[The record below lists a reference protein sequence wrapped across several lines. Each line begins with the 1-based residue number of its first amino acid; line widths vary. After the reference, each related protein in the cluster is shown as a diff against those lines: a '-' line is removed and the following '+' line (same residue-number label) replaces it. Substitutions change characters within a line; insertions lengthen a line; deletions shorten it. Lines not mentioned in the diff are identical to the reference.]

1 MKVPLQLL
9 LVSILCV
16 PVFAQQNEGTS
27 APTKRLYIEEK
38 VKTVAGTSVHCDN
51 YGNCYGHNNTTTRN
65 ESLEAT
71 HMFMKSCPAVTVTD
85 NREAADFVLRI
96 NGGSSTLFKQNG
108 DVAYVSPAK
117 FRVSNLVKDVCGYI
131 SSPH

>member
-1 MKVPLQLL
+1 
-9 LVSILCV
+9 
-16 PVFAQQNEGTS
+16 
-27 APTKRLYIEEK
+27 
-38 VKTVAGTSVHCDN
+38 
-51 YGNCYGHNNTTTRN
+51 
-65 ESLEAT
+65 
-71 HMFMKSCPAVTVTD
+71 MFMKSCPAVTVTD